1 MAENNFI
8 TQLHSLLRLPQYL
21 LVFKEDEL
29 FFFQI
34 FMIILI
40 ELSMIHLFIS
50 NPMNVSFHSSFPFR
64 IIDQLSKQCNE
75 IK

>member
-8 TQLHSLLRLPQYL
+8 TQLHPLSFASTLTCI
-21 LVFKEDEL
+21 FKEDEL

-50 NPMNVSFHSSFPFR
+50 NPMNVSFHSSFSFR